1 MVRSA
6 AAVFASLIALMILPG
21 FALGQQPVG
30 THTVVD
36 DDTLWDLAVRYYQNP
51 YEWRVIYEANRDSIA
66 DPNLIFPNEVFVI
79 PGLPGQGQTVA
90 AGPDAPV
97 QVDQLPTDTILGP
110 PPAAQ
115 VGGDAP
121 VDLVQFGFRQARPTE
136 QVRTVFYRDSTAEAG
151 PAPGTVDPNYLA
163 VSRDAVN
170 SAPWLIPL
178 GTEPEATGM
187 IDGFANE
194 GARGTTIRSFDLVRI
209 AMPVPA
215 RVGADLQTFRYE
227 RTIDGVGEVIV
238 PTGVVTVSTIN
249 DDGVV
254 GVVTKEYHR
263 MQVGDLVRPAPTYS
277 VTPGRV
283 AREVAGGSEAMIMG
297 FEGTQTLSD
306 LGHIAFLDLGSDD
319 GIGIGD
325 EFVLYGAAV
334 GAPEGRLQVV
344 GLSPNTSAARILH
357 MVDDVF
363 RQGVVVRLARSMD

>member
-6 AAVFASLIALMILPG
+6 AAVVASLIALLILPG
-21 FALGQQPVG
+21 LALGQQPVG

-51 YEWRVIYEANRDSIA
+51 FEWRVIYEANRDSIA

-79 PGLPGQGQTVA
+79 PGLPGQAVA
-90 AGPDAPV
+90 AAPTVTPDQP
-97 QVDQLPTDTILGP
+97 PTDPTP
-110 PPAAQ
+110 VAQAPAD
-115 VGGDAP
+115 VP
-121 VDLVQFGFRQARPTE
+121 VDLVQFGFRQARPAE
-136 QVRTVFYRDSTAEAG
+136 QVRTVFYRDSTAQG
-151 PAPGTVDPNYLA
+151 GVTSGGMDPNYLA
-163 VSRDAVN
+163 VSRDAVY

-178 GTEPEATGM
+178 GTEPESTGQ
-187 IDGFANE
+187 IARFAAE
-194 GARGTTIRSFDLVRI
+194 GGRISTPRSFDLVRVD
-209 AMPVPA
+209 MPVPA
-215 RVGADLQTFRYE
+215 RVGAELQIFRYE
-227 RTIDGVGEVIV
+227 RTIENVGAVIV
-238 PTGVVTVSTIN
+238 PTGVLTVSTIN

-263 MQVGDLVRPAPTYS
+263 IQIGDMVRPAPTYS
-277 VTPGRV
+277 MTPGQV

-297 FEGTQTLSD
+297 FAGNQELSD
-306 LGHIAFLDLGSDD
+306 LGHIGFLDLGSDD

-325 EFVLYGAAV
+325 EFVLYSATV

>member
-1 MVRSA
+1 
-6 AAVFASLIALMILPG
+6 LILPG
-21 FALGQQPVG
+21 LALGQQPVG

-36 DDTLWDLAVRYYQNP
+36 EDTLWDLAIRYYQNP
-51 YEWRVIYEANRDSIA
+51 FEWRVIYEANRDSIA

-79 PGLPGQGQTVA
+79 PGLPGQTQTVA
-90 AGPDAPV
+90 VAPV
-97 QVDQLPTDTILGP
+97 APPQPVDQ
-110 PPAAQ
+110 PPAAVPQ
-115 VGGDAP
+115 PAPADVP

-151 PAPGTVDPNYLA
+151 GAGGGADPNYLA
-163 VSRDAVN
+163 VSRDAVY

-178 GTEPEATGM
+178 EAEPQGTGM
-187 IDGFANE
+187 IEGFATE
-194 GARGTTIRSFDLVRI
+194 GARLSTVRSFDMVRV

-215 RVGADLQTFRYE
+215 RVGAELQLFRHE
-227 RTIDGVGEVIV
+227 RTIENVGEVIV
-238 PTGVVTVSTIN
+238 PTGVLTVSTIN

-263 MQVGDLVRPAPTYS
+263 IQVGDLVRPVPTYS
-277 VTPGRV
+277 VTPGAT

-297 FEGTQTLSD
+297 FAGTQTISD
-306 LGHIAFLDLGSDD
+306 LGHIGFLDLGSDD

-325 EFVLYGAAV
+325 EFVLFNAAV